1 MSAGTRVA
9 VIGAGWIAQ
18 EHIAALSRLGARLVA
33 VCDVDE
39 SRVRAAAD
47 PVGVAAYTDAEELLE
62 RERPDAVV
70 VCTPPLTHR
79 TVATAAF
86 ERGVHV
92 YLEKPIARTPDDAE
106 AIVEAAA
113 AHGVVCAVGY
123 QWHALD
129 LLDDLRRALADQRVA
144 LLVGRN
150 IGPTQSRPWFL
161 DRAQGGGNV
170 LERGSHHIDL
180 QRALAGEVVAVQA
193 APSRVLVGQ
202 RGGDRGDIEDAAALV
217 LRFASGALGTIVV
230 AWTPPGTPGIYAL
243 EVVAEEATFSLD
255 LDPNFRLDGVSRGEP
270 VSAAIRQHP
279 FERSLARFLE
289 AAAALDPSLVF
300 CTPADAAR
308 TLAVAEAC
316 ERAVDGGGLVSVV
329 DSA

>member
-1 MSAGTRVA
+1 VRVA
-9 VIGAGWIAQ
+9 IVGAGWISVD
-18 EHIAALSRLGARLVA
+18 HRAALRQLGESVVA

-39 SRVRAAAD
+39 ARARELAEPIGATAYGD
-47 PVGVAAYTDAEELLE
+47 LEALLDDEQLDAIVVATPPMAHREGAVAVLE
-62 RERPDAVV
+62 RRI
-70 VCTPPLTHR
+70 PL
-79 TVATAAF
+79 
-86 ERGVHV
+86 
-92 YLEKPIARTPDDAE
+92 YLEKPIARTVDDAR
-106 AIVEAAA
+106 AIVDAADRA
-113 AHGVVCAVGY
+113 GVPCAVGY

-129 LLDDLRRALADQRVA
+129 LLDHVRRELAGQGLA
-144 LLVGRN
+144 LLAGRS
-150 IGPTQSRPWFL
+150 IGPTRARPWFL

-255 LDPNFRLDGVSRGEP
+255 LDPNFRLDGVSRGDR
-270 VSAAIRQHP
+270 VAATARQHP
-279 FERSLARFLE
+279 FERSVDRFLK
-289 AAAALDPSLVF
+289 AVDARDPSLVF
-300 CTPADAAR
+300 CAPADAAA
-308 TLAVAEAC
+308 TLAVAIAC
-316 ERAVDGGGLVSVV
+316 ERALATGELVELG
-329 DSA
+329 

>member
-1 MSAGTRVA
+1 VSGGARVA
-9 VIGAGWIAQ
+9 VIGAGWIARD
-18 EHIAALSRLGARLVA
+18 HIEALSRLGARLVA
-33 VCDVDE
+33 VCDLDE
-39 SRVRAAAD
+39 ERARAAAE
-47 PVGVAAYTDAEELLE
+47 PVGAAVYPGADELLE

-79 TVATAAF
+79 AVATAAF

-92 YLEKPIARTPDDAE
+92 YLEKPIARTSEDAAE
-106 AIVEAAA
+106 IVAAA
-113 AHGVVCAVGY
+113 AASGVVCAVGY

-129 LLDDLRRALADQRVA
+129 LVDDLRRALAGQRVA
-144 LLVGRN
+144 LLAGRN

-193 APSRVLVGQ
+193 APSGVLVGQ
-202 RGGDRGDIEDAAALV
+202 RGGDAGDIEDAAALL
-217 LRFASGALGTIVV
+217 LRFASGAVGTIVV

-255 LDPNFRLDGVSRGEP
+255 LDPSFRLDGVSRGQA
-270 VSAAIRQHP
+270 VTASARQHP
-279 FERSLARFLE
+279 FERSVQRFLE
-289 AAAALDPSLVF
+289 AVDARDPSLVF
-300 CTPADAAR
+300 CAPADAAA
-308 TLAVAEAC
+308 TLRVAIAC
-316 ERAVDGGGLVSVV
+316 ERALVSGELVELT
-329 DSA
+329 